1 MALNSVAIL
10 EQLKT
15 TLQAVITAEQGI
27 ADAVT
32 IGVPETPPAKLFGYV
47 TLGSQSTERAATAL
61 FERTTRIMVM
71 LGYRV
76 NGAEAT
82 AERDLAELVD
92 AFVAAI
98 YTDLSLGGAV
108 LSATVDSSAA
118 DDPDYQLR
126 VGQEYREYPMIVSV
140 LERGAF
146 DPTP

>member
-1 MALNSVAIL
+1 MALDSVAIL
-10 EQLKT
+10 EQLQT
-15 TLQAVITAEQGI
+15 TLQAVITAEAGL
-27 ADAVT
+27 ANAVT
-32 IGVPETPPAKLFGYV
+32 IGVPESPPAKIFGYV
-47 TLGSQSTERAATAL
+47 TLGSQSTERAATGI

-82 AERDLAELVD
+82 AERDLSAVVD
-92 AFVAAI
+92 AFVTAI
-98 YTDLSLGGAV
+98 YADLSLGGAV
-108 LSATVDSSAA
+108 QSATVDSSAA

-146 DPTP
+146 APNP